1 MEEVLEEASVSVGSA
16 SALLH
21 SATNNIQKAIN
32 TEQSVLVDR
41 VLESVA
47 RALCTTE
54 EATIAIDQA
63 IASYKQ
69 FVERFESCSEVKG
82 EIFDGKIENDRIFQL
97 TPNIANHCDIKM
109 EDNDVNSI
117 TLHDHDIKDIEEENI
132 SLNDISDTEN
142 IPVQRKKRKLSKKR
156 DKSCSVKKLRK
167 SNVEMSDNIISETSA
182 DGEKQKLSCSEC
194 NYSTTFPSNLVRHR
208 KFKHEGGEYKNTV
221 HKCPDCDYVA
231 KFKGNLKRHRLSHES
246 KSSRQLYSCDLC
258 EYTCLNINTLK
269 DHKESQ
275 HEDNRY
281 PCTIHPCTYV
291 ATLKRNL
298 QRHLDTVH
306 TDMTG
311 KVMKIK
317 KVHSCTHCEYTST
330 NLANVKEH
338 IRFKHE
344 GVRHYCDK
352 CPYAATTI
360 GALKIHKNGIHEGV
374 QYPCDLCDYVATQQT
389 NLRTH
394 RRFVHEGIKF
404 LCDLCSY
411 EAKTAWHL
419 KEHVQT
425 KHESKTYSCDA
436 CNYSTSTKDQ
446 LRKHVRFVHM
456 GIRYPC
462 DKCDYVA
469 YKPFTLKRHKISRHK
484 EEEGGNSNLEDIS
497 QAQPEKKHVVKED
510 DLCVV
515 ENTASSSQQL
525 LAVQTIR
532 PHQHDGENNGDV
544 HSEIYYVPLQGSSL

>member
-21 SATNNIQKAIN
+21 SATNNIQKAIKI
-32 TEQSVLVDR
+32 EQSELVDR
-41 VLESVA
+41 VLESVT

-69 FVERFESCSEVKG
+69 LVERMESCSEIKG
-82 EIFDGKIENDRIFQL
+82 EKVDGEIENDKIVQL
-97 TPNIANHCDIKM
+97 TSSIANQCDIKM
-109 EDNDVNSI
+109 EDNDSFA
-117 TLHDHDIKDIEEENI
+117 LHQDVDIKDINEENI
-132 SLNDISDTEN
+132 SSNDISDTEN
-142 IPVQRKKRKLSKKR
+142 TPVQRKKRTLSKKR
-156 DKSCSVKKLRK
+156 DKSCGTKKLRK
-167 SNVEMSDNIISETSA
+167 SIVKKSDNMNEILA
-182 DGEKQKLSCSEC
+182 DVQKEKLSCSEC
-194 NYSTTFPSNLVRHR
+194 DYSTTFPSNLVRHR
-208 KFKHEGGEYKNTV
+208 KFKHEGGEYKNAV

-246 KSSRQLYSCDLC
+246 KSARQLYSCNLC
-258 EYTCLNINTLK
+258 DYTCLNINTLK
-269 DHKESQ
+269 DHNESQ
-275 HEDNRY
+275 HQDNRY
-281 PCTIHPCTYV
+281 PCTVPLCTYV

-311 KVMKIK
+311 KVIKSK
-317 KVHSCTHCEYTST
+317 KVHKCTHCDYTST
-330 NLANVKEH
+330 NSANVKEH

-436 CNYSTSTKDQ
+436 CNYSTTTKDQ

-462 DKCDYVA
+462 DHEQCDYVA
-469 YKPFTLKRHKISRHK
+469 YKPFALKRHKITRHK
-484 EEEGGNSNLEDIS
+484 EEEGGNSNLKDIC
-497 QAQPEKKHVVKED
+497 QVQPEKKHVVKD
-510 DLCVV
+510 DELSVV
-515 ENTASSSQQL
+515 ENTALSSQQL
-525 LAVQTIR
+525 LAVQTNR
-532 PHQHDGENNGDV
+532 PHQLEGDNNGDIA
-544 HSEIYYVPLQGSSL
+544 SEIYYVPMG